1 METVVRLTKT
11 GSKIWEYK
19 ADTEIKKVSI
29 SHNGESIAAVTSKG
43 RLAYFDKEGKMVW
56 SATLE
61 ADVIDMELSSD
72 GEMMAIATTDNKVHF
87 YDRRGKLHW
96 KLGLKAK
103 VTSLSLSSTGTLI
116 AIGALNSSA
125 YLVDKNGKVH
135 WTFKAGGPVRAVAI
149 SAKGTYMAV
158 GGDDYTVH
166 YLDSRGALRWKY
178 TTQGRVLGLRVD
190 ANGDYVLGCSD
201 DKRIYLFDRHGS
213 LIWNPRNPETSRTI
227 DMSADARTLIVG
239 AGSEIMMFEKEGG
252 LLRRWAGQ
260 GHSTTVAISSNG
272 EYGVAGDSS
281 DTIHFLS
288 KNGEL
293 IWEFKTLGE
302 VSSVAISS
310 SGEHIVAG
318 SKDNTISFFDNN
330 TYFKNYIQEA
340 KRKILAIK
348 KSGINILEA
357 EVLLQRSELEL
368 KRKEYSSAINYA
380 LGAEKVA
387 SRIKEKTKPEVSMLS
402 VIYESLALNQP
413 TKVNT
418 IIMNTGSTHA
428 KEVRLEFRGHF
439 DIKGEQRFQDLKVN
453 KFFET
458 HFYLMPKQAGTVPLK
473 IVLIFIDYE
482 NKEFMA
488 EGMITLHVDPQVK
501 TSLSKSH
508 AIIQIGN
515 IQKLAKRVQAAK
527 TGKARGEPK
536 PITKTGIPAKTTA
549 VVTKCPGCG
558 RVVQREWSGCPYCMT
573 KLQ

>member
-1 METVVRLTKT
+1 LAKQ
-11 GSKIWEYK
+11 GSRIWEHK
-19 ADTEIKKVSI
+19 ADTGITKVAI
-29 SHNGESIAAVTSKG
+29 SHKGESIAAVTSRS
-43 RLAYFDKEGKMVW
+43 RLLYFNNEGKLMW
-56 SATLE
+56 SASLE
-61 ADVIDMELSSD
+61 AKAVDMAMSND
-72 GEMMAIATTDNKVHF
+72 GSTIAVATDDNKVHY
-87 YDRRGKLHW
+87 YDKLGKLHW

-103 VTSLSLSSTGTLI
+103 VTSISMSSTGTLL

-158 GGDDYTVH
+158 GGDDHTVH

-178 TTQGRVLGLRVD
+178 TTQGRVLALQVD

-201 DKRIYLFDRHGS
+201 DKRIYFFDRHGG
-213 LIWNPRNPETSRTI
+213 LVWNPRNPEISRSV
-227 DMSADARTLIVG
+227 DMSGDARTIIVG
-239 AGSEIMMFEKEGG
+239 AGTEVMMFGKEGG
-252 LLRRWAGQ
+252 LLRRWSGK
-260 GHSTTVAISSNG
+260 GHSTSVAMSKNG
-272 EYGVAGDSS
+272 EYGAAGSTN
-281 DTIHFLS
+281 DTVHFFS
-288 KNGEL
+288 KGGEL

-302 VSSVAISS
+302 ITSVAMSS
-310 SGEHIVAG
+310 SGDIVVAG
-318 SKDNTISFFDNN
+318 SKDNTVSFFDNN
-330 TYFKNYIQEA
+330 VFFKNYIKDA
-340 KRKILAIK
+340 KKKLLNIK

-357 EVLLQRSELEL
+357 EVLLQRAELEL

-387 SRIKEKTKPEVSMLS
+387 ARIKEKVKPEISMLS
-402 VIYESLALNQP
+402 VIYESLAANQP

-439 DIKGEQRFQDLKVN
+439 DIQGEKRFKDVQVN

-458 HFYLMPKQAGTVPLK
+458 HFFMIPRQAGTVQLK
-473 IVLIFIDYE
+473 IGLIFVDHD

-488 EGMITLHVDPQVK
+488 EGMITLNVDPARK
-501 TSLSKSH
+501 AKFKKSH

-515 IQKLAKRVQAAK
+515 IPKLVKRVQAAK

-536 PITKTGIPAKTTA
+536 AISKTGKPAKTTA
-549 VVTKCPGCG
+549 VTVKCPGCG
-558 RVVQREWSGCPYCMT
+558 KPVQREWSGCPYCMT
-573 KLQ
+573 KLK